1 MAAKKSKAEKDHE
14 ELVERR
20 AELNRKWK
28 GHPRAESHFTVPV
41 QNASGEWKEKDL
53 EVDAV
58 DDKFVMN
65 THGEAYLTSDAA
77 VRLMKHLQEAF
88 QVVA

>member
-1 MAAKKSKAEKDHE
+1 MARKSQVEKDQE
-14 ELVERR
+14 ELRERR

-28 GHPRAESHFTVPV
+28 SHPRAESHFTVPV
-41 QNASGEWKEKDL
+41 QNASGDWKDL

-58 DDKFVMN
+58 DDKFVIN
-65 THGEAYLTSDAA
+65 THGEAYLTSDAV

-88 QVVA
+88 QVIA